1 MRSRFIKEEMG
12 YTGDQLHS
20 LFAYDNFGIAGDSII
35 SFIGPCDISLKGI
48 VDLEDAKAG
57 KRIYVPMMLHFIAEH
72 FDIDLEKAILRQ
84 YLLVD
89 IVKDFLNEKLGK
101 LVVKRIEGD
110 FFVNDAKLG
119 MSAATASPVS
129 SLIHTGVN
137 IIKPEDT
144 NTKSKGLTDFSID
157 PAIIAPEVLE
167 RYTKENEKISI
178 VSCKTRW
185 VE

>member
-1 MRSRFIKEEMG
+1 MRSKFIKEEIG

-20 LFAYDNFGIAGDSII
+20 LFAYDSFGIAGDSII
-35 SFIGPCDISLKGI
+35 SFIGPCDISLKEI
-48 VDLEDAKAG
+48 VDLEDTKAG

-89 IVKDFLNEKLGK
+89 IVKDLLNEKLGK
-101 LVVKRIEGD
+101 LVVKRLEGD
-110 FFVNDAKLG
+110 LFINEAKLG

-129 SLIHTGVN
+129 SLIHVGVN
-137 IIKPEDT
+137 ITKPEDT
-144 NTKSKGLTDFSID
+144 NSKTKGLTDFSLD
-157 PAIIAPEVLE
+157 PNAVAVEVLE
-167 RYTKENEKISI
+167 RYSKENEKISI
-178 VSCKTRW
+178 VRCKTRW